1 MGDRGHQYSSKNK
14 IGSGESSNGRSIK
27 LAKGFSCGHQ
37 YVHSEKMTA
46 AAVPITGFCIEP
58 MPSTFSKLTQ
68 FMFSDMNLDKGEI
81 HLVNQ
86 AMGDLE
92 GNATFID
99 APAGTTNVGLF
110 RAKMKGMSR
119 VSVNVS
125 NLDRLISAHAITDV
139 DFLSIDSEG
148 EECLFKLLVV

>member
-1 MGDRGHQYSSKNK
+1 
-14 IGSGESSNGRSIK
+14 
-27 LAKGFSCGHQ
+27 
-37 YVHSEKMTA
+37 
-46 AAVPITGFCIEP
+46 
-58 MPSTFSKLTQ
+58 
-68 FMFSDMNLDKGEI
+68 MFSDMNLDKGEI